1 LSKSKK
7 VYVLGGL
14 LGLLAITS
22 AVATTFLLDRTIYL
36 GTSTTMVRAAGMIE
50 RLFFP
55 SSVAES
61 THYNSIGLNFDW
73 QFLLV
78 IGIAIGSF
86 ISAKIGG
93 TFKVEFVPPI
103 WRERFGSSKVKRGVF
118 AFLGGAIAVYGARLA
133 DGCPSGHGISGLMQ
147 LTLSSFVAMFM
158 FFAVGIIV
166 ARAIFIRKG
175 GKS

>member
-1 LSKSKK
+1 MKSNKK
-7 VYVLGGL
+7 VYVIGAL
-14 LGLLAITS
+14 LGILAIVS
-22 AVATTFLLDRTIYL
+22 AVATTYLLDRTMYL

-50 RLFFP
+50 GLFSP
-55 SSVAES
+55 ESVAES
-61 THYNSIGLNFDW
+61 THYNNIGLRFDW

-86 ISAKIGG
+86 ISAKTSG

-103 WRERFGSSKVKRGVF
+103 WRERFGDSKVKRGIF
-118 AFLGGAIAVYGARLA
+118 AFIGGMIAIYGARLA

-158 FFAVGIIV
+158 FFVVGIIV
-166 ARAIFIRKG
+166 ARLIFIRRGDK
-175 GKS
+175 K

>member
-1 LSKSKK
+1 MNKSNK
-7 VYVLGGL
+7 VYILGGL
-14 LGLLAITS
+14 LGVLAITS
-22 AVATTFLLDRTIYL
+22 AVATTFILDRTIYL

-50 RLFFP
+50 RFFFP

-61 THYNSIGLNFDW
+61 TYYNNIGLRFDW

-86 ISAKIGG
+86 ISAKASR
-93 TFKVEFVPPI
+93 TFKIEFVPPI
-103 WRERFGSSKVKRGVF
+103 WKERFGDSKMKRAIF
-118 AFLGGAIAVYGARLA
+118 AFLGGAIAIYGARLA

-147 LTLSSFVAMFM
+147 LTLSSFIAMFM
-158 FFAVGIIV
+158 FFVIGIIV

-175 GKS
+175 VVS